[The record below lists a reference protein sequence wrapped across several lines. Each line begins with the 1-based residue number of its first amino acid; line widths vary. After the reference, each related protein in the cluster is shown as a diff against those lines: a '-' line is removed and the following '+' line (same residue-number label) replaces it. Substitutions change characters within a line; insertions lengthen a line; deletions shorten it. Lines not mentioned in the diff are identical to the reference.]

1 MLIGVRQGA
10 CAFLT
15 RGGIGLFNEHE
26 KNWRFFKVFNIVIVT
41 LLCLTIILPFLNIFA
56 LSLNDGTDAQRGG
69 IYFFPREFSFEN
81 YIEVFKQST
90 ILNAL
95 GISLFRTIVGTI
107 ISVLL
112 TAMAAYALKSKTLPG
127 RKSITFFIFFTMLFS
142 GGIVPYYLVLT
153 ELNLTNTIWVYI
165 IPSLYSVW
173 NILIM
178 RTFFQ
183 AIPDSI
189 EEAARI
195 DGCSEFQIFLK
206 IIMPMSKPVIA
217 TIGLFNA
224 VAHWND
230 WFSGSFYVRDAGL
243 KPLATL
249 LQEMLTRQ
257 AAMADALLRNSGA
270 YAALEKVT
278 VTGDSLKMATIILVV
293 LPIIMIYPFVQKY
306 FVKGVN
312 IGSMKE

>member
-1 MLIGVRQGA
+1 M
-10 CAFLT
+10 FD
-15 RGGIGLFNEHE
+15 EHD
-26 KNWRFFKVFNIVIVT
+26 KTWRFFKIFNLVIVA
-41 LLCLTIILPFLNIFA
+41 LLCLSIILPFLNILA
-56 LSLNDGTDAQRGG
+56 LSLNEGTDAQRGG
-69 IYFFPREFSFEN
+69 ISFFPREFSFEN
-81 YIEVFKQST
+81 YMEVFKQST
-90 ILNAL
+90 IINAF
-95 GISLFRTIVGTI
+95 GISLFRTVVGTI
-107 ISVLL
+107 ISVFL
-112 TAMAAYALKSKTLPG
+112 TAMAAYALKTKTLPG
-127 RKSITFFIFFTMLFS
+127 RKFITFFIFFTMLFS

-153 ELNLTNTIWVYI
+153 ELHLTNTIWVYI

-178 RTFFQ
+178 RTFFLQ
-183 AIPDSI
+183 IPDSI

-206 IIMPMSKPVIA
+206 IILPMSKPVIA

-230 WFSGSFYVRDAGL
+230 WFSGSFYVRNPEL
-243 KPLATL
+243 KPLATI

-257 AAMADALLRNSGA
+257 QALADALMKNSGA
-270 YAALEKVT
+270 YELIEKIT

-293 LPIIMIYPFVQKY
+293 APIIMIYPFIQKY

-312 IGSMKE
+312 IGSVKE

>member
-1 MLIGVRQGA
+1 M
-10 CAFLT
+10 FD
-15 RGGIGLFNEHE
+15 EHD
-26 KNWRFFKVFNIVIVT
+26 KTWRFFKIFNLIIVA
-41 LLCLTIILPFLNIFA
+41 LLCLSIILPFLNILA
-56 LSLNDGTDAQRGG
+56 LSLNEGTDAQRGG
-69 IYFFPREFSFEN
+69 ISFFPREFSFEN

-90 ILNAL
+90 ILNAF
-95 GISLFRTIVGTI
+95 GISLFRTVVGTI
-107 ISVLL
+107 ISVFL
-112 TAMAAYALKSKTLPG
+112 TAMAAYALKTKTLPG
-127 RKSITFFIFFTMLFS
+127 RKFITFFIFFTMLFS

-153 ELNLTNTIWVYI
+153 ELHLTNTIWVYI

-178 RTFFQ
+178 RTFFLQ
-183 AIPDSI
+183 IPDSI

-206 IIMPMSKPVIA
+206 IILPMSKPVIA

-230 WFSGSFYVRDAGL
+230 WFSGSFYVRNPEL
-243 KPLATL
+243 KPLATI

-257 AAMADALLRNSGA
+257 QALADALMKNSGA
-270 YAALEKVT
+270 YELIEKIT

-293 LPIIMIYPFVQKY
+293 APIIMIYPFIQKY

-312 IGSMKE
+312 IGSVKE

>member
-1 MLIGVRQGA
+1 M
-10 CAFLT
+10 FD
-15 RGGIGLFNEHE
+15 EHD
-26 KNWRFFKVFNIVIVT
+26 KTWRFFKIFNLVIVA
-41 LLCLTIILPFLNIFA
+41 LLCLSIILPFLNILA
-56 LSLNDGTDAQRGG
+56 LSLNEGTDAQRGG
-69 IYFFPREFSFEN
+69 ITFFPREFSFEN
-81 YIEVFKQST
+81 YMEVFKQST
-90 ILNAL
+90 VINAF
-95 GISLFRTIVGTI
+95 GISLFRTLVGTI
-107 ISVLL
+107 ISVFL
-112 TAMAAYALKSKTLPG
+112 TAMAAYALKTKTLPG
-127 RKSITFFIFFTMLFS
+127 RKFITFFIFFTMLFS

-153 ELNLTNTIWVYI
+153 ELHLTNTIWVYI

-178 RTFFQ
+178 RTFFLQ
-183 AIPDSI
+183 IPDSI

-206 IIMPMSKPVIA
+206 IILPMSKPVIA

-230 WFSGSFYVRDAGL
+230 WFSGSFYVRNPEL
-243 KPLATL
+243 KPLATI

-257 AAMADALLRNSGA
+257 QALADALMKNSGA
-270 YAALEKVT
+270 YELIEKIT

-293 LPIIMIYPFVQKY
+293 APIIMIYPFIQKY

-312 IGSMKE
+312 IGSVKE